1 MELATQPIDVKKI
14 AVIGAGSMGW
24 QLAARAAQ
32 AGFLVVL
39 EDVLPSNLRRAEN
52 GIRESLMAMAQSSNA
67 NTASANAMALD
78 AAMARITFVSTVED
92 AVREA
97 DLALDCLPDELESK
111 LEIFSML
118 DRMAPPHTILCTPTR
133 TLSIADMASCT
144 YRAERCV
151 AARPVQAETGV
162 GVDSL
167 AAAEE
172 IYLMYSH
179 WTLPNVLEAVS
190 VVWQRLGKSVR
201 VEYDGSF
208 APKTTPDSLA
218 PQSIKC
224 RD

>member
-1 MELATQPIDVKKI
+1 MEPTAQPIDVKKI
-14 AVIGAGSMGW
+14 AVIGAGAVGW
-24 QLAARAAQ
+24 QLVARAAQ

-52 GIRESLMAMAQSSNA
+52 GIREHLMVMAQSSNA
-67 NTASANAMALD
+67 STASANVMAMD
-78 AAMARITFVSTVED
+78 AAMARITFASTIED

-97 DLALDCLPDELESK
+97 DLSIDCLPDELESK

-151 AARPVQAETGV
+151 AARPVQAEAGM
-162 GVDSL
+162 GGDSL

-172 IYLMYSH
+172 IYLVYSH
-179 WTLPNVLEAVS
+179 WTLPS
-190 VVWQRLGKSVR
+190 VVDAVTAFWRRLGTSVR

-208 APKTTPDSLA
+208 APKAAPDSLH
-218 PQSIKC
+218 SS
-224 RD
+224 R